1 VVDPPPGRG
10 PGGRGFESR
19 RSPLVK
25 SLVSADSADNRTGRS
40 SATGTDAHA
49 STSGSAVDAAG
60 DEPPIRFRGDE
71 LDLYAEFHFELLQK
85 ISRNVRATPEAVEDA
100 CAHAWVEFL
109 KHQPSREMGSWRGW
123 LYRTAEHEA
132 WRLNAVEWK
141 ERSVADSGGEPL
153 EPPDPRDRYEER
165 LEFQAALQELR
176 KLPPQM
182 E

>member
-1 VVDPPPGRG
+1 
-10 PGGRGFESR
+10 
-19 RSPLVK
+19 
-25 SLVSADSADNRTGRS
+25 
-40 SATGTDAHA
+40 
-49 STSGSAVDAAG
+49 
-60 DEPPIRFRGDE
+60 
-71 LDLYAEFHFELLQK
+71 
-85 ISRNVRATPEAVEDA
+85 
-100 CAHAWVEFL
+100 VEFL

-182 E
+182 EQVVLIRS